1 MKDQRFNIIFE
12 CYLRVLHHLDDLD
25 TYQNILNGVAILDRT
40 FLDME
45 LLKPIFCATAL
56 IGIHITSPFL
66 SFILDTRTT
75 YETLITTFPVIYENL
90 SNVDIEQML
99 KTEQRV
105 VNLSMMK
112 SLRKHYVTA
121 DFANDEKFEKTL
133 RNSSL

>member
-1 MKDQRFNIIFE
+1 
-12 CYLRVLHHLDDLD
+12 
-25 TYQNILNGVAILDRT
+25 
-40 FLDME
+40 
-45 LLKPIFCATAL
+45 
-56 IGIHITSPFL
+56 
-66 SFILDTRTT
+66 
-75 YETLITTFPVIYENL
+75 
-90 SNVDIEQML
+90 ML